1 MESDKELKDISVV
14 KGIIDLNSKFK
25 FFFRGNPFL
34 EAKNLYLDNVK
45 IIQGL
50 MIFKKETLMN
60 FDHLKK
66 INLEL
71 QEKIE
76 QLGTLMNGI
85 DIVGFKQKRYWPS
98 VNTTKDLKEVK
109 YIISNNSYQNRLDKI
124 IRNLKL
130 I

>member
-1 MESDKELKDISVV
+1 
-14 KGIIDLNSKFK
+14 
-25 FFFRGNPFL
+25 
-34 EAKNLYLDNVK
+34 